1 MAVNIE
7 ELRETTITAVLEMMT
22 AQYENADVDAMRDF
36 AAIVAQAAV
45 SAVEHIVAQAQTAVS
60 GESLK

>member
-45 SAVEHIVAQAQTAVS
+45 SAVEHIVAQAQN
-60 GESLK
+60 